1 VLFLFQ
7 NLAFFGIVVWS
18 TQQETTMT
26 PFEVKRLPEFK
37 TLNEGQKICA
47 LAALTGENMLIMG
60 GGGVGKSHMINFLS
74 KILPELVITASTGIA
89 SIPIQGQT
97 LASFMGFGKDVKN
110 LEDARNMN
118 RATRERLAAC
128 KAILI
133 DEDSMVRIDLFEQ
146 MEARFRAAKG
156 NSRYFGG
163 VQVILVGDFCQLPPV
178 LAGDT
183 QQGWF
188 KRQYENR
195 RYLFESSSYTRGGFT
210 SYVLNEYV
218 RQSDPLT
225 RRVMRSLRMGHN
237 LDKVVRF
244 FNTRALGLVSEDA
257 LKICKTNK
265 KVSAI
270 NASAMAKVKAPAF
283 TAHGKVKGRF
293 PNKLKMVEDNI
304 VLKRGCRLLL
314 MVNDP
319 DRRFQN
325 GDLGVLVGVTPKG
338 INVRLDRG
346 GVVHV
351 TPHTWE
357 NFAYNTNGDGLAKQ
371 AVGTFKQ
378 LPVRLGYAITAHKSQ
393 GMTLNEAEIDLSGN
407 YNEAGLSYVT
417 LSRIKTL
424 DKLKLTTPLKVKDI
438 QTCKKATD
446 FTYQESMKALS
457 RRDSDKRRFSL
468 VDPLA
473 RAA

>member
-1 VLFLFQ
+1 MQPINIKKLPGFQ
-7 NLAFFGIVVWS
+7 
-18 TQQETTMT
+18 
-26 PFEVKRLPEFK
+26 
-37 TLNEGQKICA
+37 TLNEAQKICA
-47 LAALTGENMLIMG
+47 LAAVQGENMLIMG

-74 KILPELVITASTGIA
+74 QIMPDLVITASTGIA

-97 LASFMGFGKDVKN
+97 LASFMGFGKDVRN
-110 LEDARNMN
+110 LEDARKMN
-118 RATRERLAAC
+118 PATKQRLAAC

-133 DEDSMVRIDLFEQ
+133 DEDSMIRIDMFEQ

-178 LAGDT
+178 LADDA

-188 KRQYENR
+188 KKQYNGR
-195 RYLFESSSYTRGGFT
+195 RYLFESSSYIRGGFT

-218 RQSDPLT
+218 RQSDPTT

-237 LDKVVRF
+237 LHKVTQF
-244 FNTRALGLVSEDA
+244 FNANALGRVSPDA

-270 NASAMAKVKAPAF
+270 NVHAMSRVDAPAF

-293 PNKLKMVEDNI
+293 PNKMKLVEDNI

-325 GDLGVLVGVTPKG
+325 GDLGTLVGVTKKG
-338 INVRLDRG
+338 INVKLDRG
-346 GVVHV
+346 NVVHV

-357 NFAYNTNGDGLAKQ
+357 NFAYSPNSEGLAKH

-393 GMTLNEAEIDLSGN
+393 GMTLEEAEIDLSGR
-407 YNEAGLSYVT
+407 YNEAGLAYVT

-424 DKLKLTTPLKVKDI
+424 EKLKLTTPLKVADI
-438 QTCKKATD
+438 ETCQKATD
-446 FTYQESMKALS
+446 FTYQESMRALS
-457 RRDSDKRRFSL
+457 RRDADKRRFGL
-468 VDPLA
+468 VTGLPA
-473 RAA
+473 QAA

>member
-1 VLFLFQ
+1 MQL
-7 NLAFFGIVVWS
+7 S
-18 TQQETTMT
+18 
-26 PFEVKRLPEFK
+26 EVKQLPAFK
-37 TLNEGQKICA
+37 ALNEGQKICA
-47 LAALTGENMLIMG
+47 LAAVSGENMLILG

-74 KILPELVITASTGIA
+74 QVMPDLVITASTGIA
-89 SIPIQGQT
+89 SIPIKGQT
-97 LASFMGFGKDVKN
+97 LASFMGFGKDVRN
-110 LEDARNMN
+110 LEDARTMN
-118 RATRERLAAC
+118 DVTRQRLAAC

-133 DEDSMVRIDLFEQ
+133 DEDSMVRIDQFEQ

-156 NSRYFGG
+156 NTRYFGG

-178 LAGDT
+178 LTADGMNA
-183 QQGWF
+183 WF
-188 KRQYENR
+188 KQTYQNR
-195 RYLFESSSYTRGGFT
+195 RYLFESSSYERANFT

-218 RQSDPLT
+218 RQSDPTT
-225 RRVMRSLRMGHN
+225 RRAMRSLRMGHN
-237 LDKVVRF
+237 LNKVVNF
-244 FNTRALGLVSEDA
+244 FNSRARGDISEDA

-270 NASAMAKVKAPAF
+270 NADAMRRLQAPAF

-293 PNKLKMVEDNI
+293 PFKMKMVEDNI

-314 MVNDP
+314 VVNDP

-325 GDLGVLVGVTPKG
+325 GDLGTLVGVTNKG

-357 NFAYNTNGDGLAKQ
+357 NFAYSATSDGLAKH
-371 AVGTFKQ
+371 AVGTFRQ

-393 GMTLNEAEIDLSGN
+393 GMTLEEAEIDLSGN
-407 YNEAGLSYVT
+407 YNEAGLAYVT

-424 DKLKLTTPLKVKDI
+424 DKLRLTHPLKVKDI
-438 QTCKKATD
+438 QTCEKATD
-446 FTYQESMKALS
+446 FTYRESMRALS
-457 RRDSDKRRFSL
+457 RRDADMQRFALSA
-468 VDPLA
+468 PALA
-473 RAA
+473 SAA